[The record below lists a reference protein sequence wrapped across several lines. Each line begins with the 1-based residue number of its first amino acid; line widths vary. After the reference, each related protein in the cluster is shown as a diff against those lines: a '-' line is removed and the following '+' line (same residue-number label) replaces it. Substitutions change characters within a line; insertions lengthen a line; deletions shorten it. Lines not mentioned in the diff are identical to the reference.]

1 MFAKINQKILSV
13 VSLVIS
19 TSVLSIA
26 LSSAFVV
33 VSQKTAQAGD
43 LSWSGL
49 YRIEYFQSENLELDG
64 VKRRD
69 GYFLHHLVMSPKF
82 TAADG
87 LTIYSRFDLLN
98 NCQFG
103 QNGQAGQLLGDGITN
118 SPNCSTATP
127 TPAAGKSNVF
137 SSSQNP
143 ESLLVNQLYLTW
155 VQEFGALIV
164 GRAPLQFGL
173 GLTYNAGNG
182 PFDHW
187 FTNEDMVGYKFVFGN
202 LFVLPMLGKV
212 QQGSST
218 GANNL
223 DIGGSINDYMIQVQ
237 YENPETDLA
246 LGVFAQIR
254 VANSYGDDS
263 PAGPNAI
270 GGPTAVRKDSFKNQ
284 SINFFAK
291 QKTNDFSIGAEA
303 GIQTGTTGTAI
314 SGTGG
319 DVSINTYGIAAELGY
334 APKSSSWSHL
344 LKVGAA
350 SGDDPGTND
359 IYEGFTFNRNYQV
372 AMLMFNRPL
381 GSGNFF
387 RTQLIRNTTTNASD
401 NIDNEA
407 LSNAIFIAPST
418 DYKVRDNLSWGATLL
433 YARLQA
439 DPFINGATAAG
450 TSKDLGFET
459 DFRLNYKPYERFTW
473 LTELGFLFPGS
484 AWVGGANNF
493 NNSFAYGLST
503 KAAISF

>member
-103 QNGQAGQLLGDGITN
+103 QNGQAGQLLGDGISN

-246 LGVFAQIR
+246 LGVFALPQGRMPSADLPQFEKTVLKIK
-254 VANSYGDDS
+254 ALTSS
-263 PAGPNAI
+263 
-270 GGPTAVRKDSFKNQ
+270 Q
-284 SINFFAK
+284 SK
-291 QKTNDFSIGAEA
+291 KPM
-303 GIQTGTTGTAI
+303 I
-314 SGTGG
+314 SQ
-319 DVSINTYGIAAELGY
+319 L
-334 APKSSSWSHL
+334 APKPVFKLEQLEQQS
-344 LKVGAA
+344 VGPAVM
-350 SGDDPGTND
+350 SQSTLM
-359 IYEGFTFNRNYQV
+359 ESRQSL
-372 AMLMFNRPL
+372 AMLRSPVV
-381 GSGNFF
+381 G
-387 RTQLIRNTTTNASD
+387 LIC
-401 NIDNEA
+401 
-407 LSNAIFIAPST
+407 
-418 DYKVRDNLSWGATLL
+418 
-433 YARLQA
+433 
-439 DPFINGATAAG
+439 
-450 TSKDLGFET
+450 
-459 DFRLNYKPYERFTW
+459 
-473 LTELGFLFPGS
+473 
-484 AWVGGANNF
+484 
-493 NNSFAYGLST
+493 
-503 KAAISF
+503 